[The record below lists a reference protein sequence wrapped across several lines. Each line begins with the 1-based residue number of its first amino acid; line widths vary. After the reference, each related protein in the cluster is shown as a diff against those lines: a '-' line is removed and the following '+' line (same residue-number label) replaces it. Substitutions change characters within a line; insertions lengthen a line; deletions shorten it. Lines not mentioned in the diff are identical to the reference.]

1 MQPVQ
6 RSALVDYVTYTE
18 GRDVLRAEVLAAKHL
33 RRYHVGPHLTFLFE
47 NPLTVRYQVQEM
59 MRIEHIVKES
69 DIAHEL
75 ATYNELLGG
84 DGELGATLLVEI
96 DSEEVRSE
104 LLTRWID
111 LIPTVYL
118 RLPDGTRARAR
129 FDERQIGRG
138 RLSSVQYLHFD
149 VGGVAPVAIG
159 CEHTDPLLAHE
170 YVFTAEEAACLAADL
185 AS

>member
-1 MQPVQ
+1 MQPVPS
-6 RSALVDYVTYTE
+6 SALVDYLTYSD
-18 GRDVLRAEVLAAKHL
+18 GRDALRREVLEEKKL

-59 MRIEHIVKES
+59 MRIEHIVKEA
-69 DIAHEL
+69 DIQHEL
-75 ATYNELLGG
+75 DTYNELLGS

-96 DSEEVRSE
+96 DDEEHRAE
-104 LLTRWID
+104 LLARWID
-111 LIPTVYL
+111 LIPTLYL
-118 RLPDGTRARAR
+118 RLPDGTQARAR

-149 VGGVAPVAIG
+149 VGGVTPVGIG
-159 CEHTDPLLAHE
+159 CEHSDPLLQHE
-170 YVFTAEEAACLAADL
+170 TALTSAEQAALAADL